1 MKLYIQESDNKINAK
16 SNLYRVWY
24 NPYMLDNEEDYIE
37 VNAVDEKE
45 ARRKVS
51 TSGRYVTY
59 VELVENIVKESIDIM
74 SLPTSERV
82 ELMIKFWNDP
92 NVVGSL
98 STEKAM
104 RYWERKG
111 FDTSNYTSEEF
122 NRVWD
127 LAQDELDNNGYIDE
141 EDDYEEEIET
151 KEDAYNWLQNKLREY
166 GNTYHFNNE
175 DRYKLDRLIDRFG
188 NTYFWN
194 R

>member
-1 MKLYIQESDNKINAK
+1 MKLYIQESDDKINTK

-24 NPYMLDNEEDYIE
+24 NPYMLDKEEDCIE

-74 SLPTSERV
+74 SLPTSERLDILTKLFDKYPFGV
-82 ELMIKFWNDP
+82 SIEQ
-92 NVVGSL
+92 
-98 STEKAM
+98 AM
-104 RYWERKG
+104 EWFESNG
-111 FDTSNYTSEEF
+111 FDISNYTNEQF
-122 NRVWD
+122 NSDWD
-127 LAQDELDNNGYIDE
+127 DWLSFYDYDD
-141 EDDYEEEIET
+141 EDDIADTYDEIET

>member
-1 MKLYIQESDNKINAK
+1 MKLYIQESDDKINTK

-24 NPYMLDNEEDYIE
+24 NPYMLDKEEDCIE

-82 ELMIKFWNDP
+82 DILTKLFDKYP
-92 NVVGSL
+92 FGV
-98 STEKAM
+98 STEQAM
-104 RYWERKG
+104 EWFESNG
-111 FDTSNYTSEEF
+111 FDTSNYTNEQF
-122 NRVWD
+122 NSDWD
-127 LAQDELDNNGYIDE
+127 DWLSFYDYDD
-141 EDDYEEEIET
+141 EDDIVDTYDEIET

>member
-59 VELVENIVKESIDIM
+59 VELVENIVKESVDIM
-74 SLPTSERV
+74 SLPTSERLDILTKLFDKYPFGV
-82 ELMIKFWNDP
+82 
-92 NVVGSL
+92 
-98 STEKAM
+98 STEQAM
-104 RYWERKG
+104 EWFESNG
-111 FDTSNYTSEEF
+111 FDTSNYSNEQF
-122 NRVWD
+122 DDDWD
-127 LAQDELDNNGYIDE
+127 DWLSFYDYDE
-141 EDDYEEEIET
+141 EDDVVDTYDEIET
-151 KEDAYNWLQNKLREY
+151 KEDAYNWLEDKLREY
-166 GNTYHFNNE
+166 GNTYHFNDE
-175 DRYKLDRLIDRFG
+175 DKYKLDRLINRFG